1 MGQAWS
7 VFSKKPGP
15 SGFGPNSTAEFVTA
29 NIDLHSKT
37 AMVTGATSGI
47 GKETA
52 RVLAKRGAHVIMAVR
67 NTKAGEEIKL
77 KFLEEDPSATLDV
90 MQLDLGSLASVR
102 KFAGDFRAQNLPLN
116 ILINNAGAVLPE
128 FELSEDGMEKT
139 FATNHIGPFLLTNL
153 LLDTMKKTAK
163 ETGEEGRIVMVA
175 SHAHALASK
184 GIPYD
189 SLNDKK
195 RYSSGSAY
203 GITKLANI
211 LHANELSR
219 RLQEEGT
226 NVTANSVHPGVVS
239 ASNFGKTLGSD
250 NLFKIVFLTASR
262 PFMERTIPQGTA
274 TQCYVAT
281 SPNLKGVSGKYFT
294 DCNEVPVLTK
304 VAQDPKAA
312 EALWKFSEDFVSAH

>member
-1 MGQAWS
+1 MQIKS
-7 VFSKKPGP
+7 INLNEYQK
-15 SGFGPNSTAEFVTA
+15 NCT
-29 NIDLHSKT
+29 
-37 AMVTGATSGI
+37 TGATSGV

-67 NTKAGEEIKL
+67 NTKAGEETKL

-116 ILINNAGAVLPE
+116 ILINNAGAVLPD

-163 ETGEEGRIVMVA
+163 DTGEEGRIVMVA

-195 RYSSGSAY
+195 R
-203 GITKLANI
+203 
-211 LHANELSR
+211 
-219 RLQEEGT
+219 
-226 NVTANSVHPGVVS
+226 
-239 ASNFGKTLGSD
+239 
-250 NLFKIVFLTASR
+250 
-262 PFMERTIPQGTA
+262 
-274 TQCYVAT
+274 
-281 SPNLKGVSGKYFT
+281 
-294 DCNEVPVLTK
+294 
-304 VAQDPKAA
+304 
-312 EALWKFSEDFVSAH
+312 